1 MQTPKHKEF
10 EVEVEVTRTF
20 IMVVNAPNKHT
31 AMSAVED
38 LCEES
43 SRHVDDEIETILHD
57 DAGDWVSNDKGE
69 TQQVTCE
76 IEDSIESFSVS
87 SWASELTGGKPLAAW
102 EK

>member
-38 LCEES
+38 LC
-43 SRHVDDEIETILHD
+43 D
-57 DAGDWVSNDKGE
+57 
-69 TQQVTCE
+69 
-76 IEDSIESFSVS
+76 
-87 SWASELTGGKPLAAW
+87 
-102 EK
+102 